1 MTETLERL
9 RRLRIA
15 RRQGRDPSELLSPA
29 PTYRGWMVTDLPPDW
44 REHYEER
51 AAIFEF
57 DANMTRRDAEWFAL
71 IEAVEHLL
79 RQQES

>member
-1 MTETLERL
+1 MTDALERL
-9 RRLRIA
+9 RRLRTA
-15 RRQGRDPSELLSPA
+15 RHLGVDPATLLDPL
-29 PTYRGWMVTDLPPDW
+29 PTYRGWTVSDLPPEW

-57 DANMTRRDAEWFAL
+57 DANMSRSDAEWFAL

-79 RQQES
+79 ER